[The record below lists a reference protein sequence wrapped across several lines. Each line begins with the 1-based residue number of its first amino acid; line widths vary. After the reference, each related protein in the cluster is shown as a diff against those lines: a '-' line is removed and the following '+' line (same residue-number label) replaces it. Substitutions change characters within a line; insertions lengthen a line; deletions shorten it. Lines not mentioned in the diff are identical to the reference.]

1 MGGCFEATPWP
12 PCTLEAGPEC
22 FDAVSATTGGSG
34 SSSGAGGGSIQT
46 VTGASTP
53 TTTMEPTTGPAATG
67 TSSGTDNAPP
77 VIELF
82 AVQPGHLSEAGPA
95 LVQLAASEDV
105 VTARLYLDGAEIAAL
120 AQAEFPHVYEALSA
134 KDNGER
140 VFKVVVE
147 DAEGLTATAEA
158 TLTVQLPPAGAQK
171 CLFVDSEAISSVVA
185 GLVYTDAAIV
195 AVGAR
200 DTGAGFRATVWKL
213 GPDHCEVLPG
223 WPKTIADWTA
233 DPALAAVPSRVSA
246 VGIDAVG
253 NLAIGANLTKDG
265 KPQRYVAFLNP
276 DGSRLWERPGKVGE
290 EVTGVAVAPNTV
302 VAVGWQ
308 RTSENPVRTDAMFWQ
323 HLEGGGVWAQELKAP
338 FTAGELF
345 VDDENQ
351 RSEWARAVLYE
362 PGTGVLVV
370 AGERELMV
378 NVNEVFRRSFIA
390 RFAPLG
396 GPVGEPWT
404 SPGDVLAHDGTN
416 TIASCGEQL
425 LLGGWTRD
433 KPLDAPLQPLTRW
446 TGENGLPGQRLAEA
460 MPGTQ
465 TYGIACDR
473 EGKLVHAASRPSGQL
488 DARVFAFADP
498 LGPRTWYEQG
508 TPGDDAAGA
517 LACDQRGFCA
527 WGGFRTV
534 DGKLV
539 AVVRV
544 HHP

>member
-22 FDAVSATTGGSG
+22 FDSAGATTGEIG
-34 SSSGAGGGSIQT
+34 SSSGAGGESIQT

-53 TTTMEPTTGPAATG
+53 TTTIEPTAGPATAG
-67 TSSGTDNAPP
+67 TSEGTENAPP

-82 AVQPGHLSEAGPA
+82 AVQPGHLGEAGPA

-105 VTARLYLDGAEIAAL
+105 VTARLYLDGVELAAL
-120 AQAEFPHVYEALSA
+120 TPAAFPHVYEALSA

-171 CLFVDSEAISSVVA
+171 CLFVDGEAVSSVVA

-195 AVGAR
+195 AVGTR
-200 DTGAGFRATVWKL
+200 DTGVGFRATVWKL

-233 DPALAAVPSRVSA
+233 DPALAAVPSRASA
-246 VGIDAVG
+246 IAVDEAG

-276 DGSRLWERPGKVGE
+276 DGARLWEKPGKVGE
-290 EVTGVAVAPNTV
+290 EVAGIAVTPETV

-308 RTSENPVRTDAMFWQ
+308 RTSENPVRTDAMLWR
-323 HLEGGGVWAQELKAP
+323 HLEGGGVWAQTLKAP
-338 FTAGELF
+338 FAAGEF
-345 VDDENQ
+345 PDELNSY
-351 RSEWARAVLYE
+351 SEWARAVLYD
-362 PGTGVLVV
+362 PGTGLVSV
-370 AGERELMV
+370 VGDRELKV
-378 NVNEVFRRSFIA
+378 NANEVFRRSFIA
-390 RFAPLG
+390 RVVPLG

-404 SPGDVLAHDGTN
+404 SSGDVLPNDGTN
-416 TIASCGEQL
+416 AIGSCDGEI
-425 LLGGWTRD
+425 LLGGWARD
-433 KPLDAPLQPLTRW
+433 KPLDTPLQPLVRW
-446 TGENGLPGQRLAEA
+446 IGDDGIPDKRLVEA
-460 MPGTQ
+460 MPATQ
-465 TYGIACDR
+465 THGVACDR
-473 EGKLVHAASRPSGQL
+473 EGKIVHAASRLSGQI

-498 LGPRTWYEQG
+498 LGPRIWYEQG

-517 LACDQRGFCA
+517 LACGGRGFCA
-527 WGGFRTV
+527 WGGFRTQ
-534 DGKLV
+534 DGKLL

-544 HHP
+544 HHL